1 MAQAESNSPFS
12 TTPCH
17 IDNALSKSHFGI
29 MSSPKETSIDDH
41 GALSGALTA
50 LVLDLF
56 RLNGELVSTGDALV
70 QDLGLTSARWQ
81 VLGTVAR
88 SPMPAPVAHL
98 ARAMGLTRQAVQR
111 VVDDLRADDFVRL
124 EINPHHQRA
133 MLVVMTDRG
142 DDAYRRASERQLRW
156 VEQLATGLSPD
167 AVETAADLLKT
178 LRQRVSTS
186 AASGND

>member
-1 MAQAESNSPFS
+1 MGNPKN
-12 TTPCH
+12 PL
-17 IDNALSKSHFGI
+17 IDNS
-29 MSSPKETSIDDH
+29 
-41 GALSGALTA
+41 GALGSALTA

-98 ARAMGLTRQAVQR
+98 ARTMGLTRQAVQR
-111 VVDDLRADDFVRL
+111 QVDDLRSDGFVCL

-142 DDAYRRASERQLRW
+142 EDVYRKASERQLRW

-167 AVETAADLLKT
+167 AVKTTADLLKT
-178 LRQRVSTS
+178 LRQRISTS
-186 AASGND
+186 AASADD